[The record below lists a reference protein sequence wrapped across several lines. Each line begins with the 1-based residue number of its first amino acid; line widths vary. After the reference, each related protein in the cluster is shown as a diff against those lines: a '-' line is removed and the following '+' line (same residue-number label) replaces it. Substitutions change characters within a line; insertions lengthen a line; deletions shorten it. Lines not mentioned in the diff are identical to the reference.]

1 MIEPLVLLGAGGH
14 AKVLIEVIRCAGLR
28 LVACAALESERPDY
42 LPKEADYFSSEADLS
57 AYTPG
62 EVLLVNGLG
71 SVRAPDRR
79 ARLYRDWKA
88 RGYRFATLV
97 HPSAVVALGV
107 ALGEGCQVMAGAV
120 IQPAVRVGENCII
133 NTCASVDHDCR
144 IGAHSHIAP
153 GAVLS
158 GDVRIGERV
167 HVGVGAVVIQ
177 GVEIG
182 PGSVVGAGAAVIANV
197 DAGTVMIGVPAQAV
211 RS

>member
-1 MIEPLVLLGAGGH
+1 MTEPLVLLGAGGH
-14 AKVLIEVIRCAGLR
+14 AKVLVEVMRCAGLR

-42 LPKEADYFSSEADLS
+42 LPNEADYFSSEADLS
-57 AYTPG
+57 AYAPG

-71 SVRAPDRR
+71 SIATPERR
-79 ARLYRDWKA
+79 AQLYLSWKE

-97 HPSAVVALGV
+97 HPSAVVAQGA
-107 ALGEGCQVMAGAV
+107 ALGEGSQVMAGAV
-120 IQPAVRVGENCII
+120 IQPAARIAENCII
-133 NTCASVDHDCR
+133 NTRAAVDHDCR

-167 HVGVGAVVIQ
+167 HVGAGAVVIQ
-177 GVEIG
+177 GLEIG
-182 PGSVVGAGAAVIANV
+182 PDSVVGAGAAVIDSV
-197 DAGTVMIGVPAQAV
+197 GAGMVVMGVPAQAV